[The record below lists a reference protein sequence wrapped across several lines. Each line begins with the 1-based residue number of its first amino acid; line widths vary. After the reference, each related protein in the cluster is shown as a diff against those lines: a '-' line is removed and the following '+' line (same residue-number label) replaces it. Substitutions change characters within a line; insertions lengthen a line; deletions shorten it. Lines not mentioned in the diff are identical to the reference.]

1 MIDSPLVRS
10 AGRDVLSLAL
20 MDARNHSLHLFA
32 QFQQALEGT
41 GLKVAPHPHIN
52 PPPWH
57 RRCRLAEEGRRH
69 HAPPVFS

>member
-32 QFQQALEGT
+32 QFQ
-41 GLKVAPHPHIN
+41 HFMN
-52 PPPWH
+52 D
-57 RRCRLAEEGRRH
+57 GR
-69 HAPPVFS
+69 AQTVTEFDGIETKL